1 MKKLVFVI
9 VVLIGIMSSQ
19 LIYAEESCGVA
30 TAKHKGQYAWIIK
43 CKSGRQFKCDSV
55 GGEDGVGWECECDNG
70 PCKGRWNSDINEA
83 AQISCCSS
91 ENQTPVSE
99 ESNIKSEEKVKL
111 TKKIKKTKLDPLT
124 SEQIETS
131 KKFVNGFFA
140 LLDKYATSGQLG
152 LGGSKLSDIM
162 ISRDIT
168 QIAEKGGLD
177 LLGGAALYTLFELHI
192 NDELS
197 CAVTVQEAKELKD
210 VKEAAYMAG
219 GAAMM
224 NFLRDPTNSPNFNRQ
239 GTATPEQIEI
249 WKKLC
254 DNTLYQTIPLI
265 KKLYLKHPDRKHCQR

>member
-30 TAKHKGQYAWIIK
+30 NAKINASISCIIN
-43 CKSGRQFKCDSV
+43 CKNGRQFKCDSV
-55 GGEDGVGWECECDNG
+55 LSDEGIGWQCECDEHG
-70 PCKGRWNSDINEA
+70 TCKGRRNSDINEA
-83 AQISCCSS
+83 AQISCCSA

-111 TKKIKKTKLDPLT
+111 TKKIKKTKIEPLT
-124 SEQIETS
+124 YDRKAAEKI
-131 KKFVNGFFA
+131 VNAFFA
-140 LLDKYATSGQLG
+140 DLDKAATSGPLG
-152 LGGSKLSDIM
+152 LGGSKLADIM

-224 NFLRDPTNSPNFNRQ
+224 NFLRDPTNSPNFNRE

-265 KKLYLKHPDRKHCQR
+265 KKLYLNNPNRKYCR